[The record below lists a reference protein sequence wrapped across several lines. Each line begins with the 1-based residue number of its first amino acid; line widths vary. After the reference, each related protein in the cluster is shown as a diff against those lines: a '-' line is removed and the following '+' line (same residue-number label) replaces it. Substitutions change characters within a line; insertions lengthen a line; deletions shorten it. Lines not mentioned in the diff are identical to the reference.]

1 MGSQEVTPPMLVTN
15 MGGDLLD
22 PTWEVTL
29 PMLVQE
35 AVVLGGHPYPC

>member
-1 MGSQEVTPPMLVTN
+1 MGVNPPMLVTK
-15 MGGDLLD
+15 MGGGDLLD
-22 PTWEVTL
+22 PIWEVTL